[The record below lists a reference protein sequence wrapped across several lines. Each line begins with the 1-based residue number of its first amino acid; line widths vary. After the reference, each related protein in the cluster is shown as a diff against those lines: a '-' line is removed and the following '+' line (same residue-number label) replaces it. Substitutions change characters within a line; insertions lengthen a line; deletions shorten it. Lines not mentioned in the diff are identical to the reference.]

1 MRPGATLPGS
11 NLELSLPQCGSMP
24 PPVCMHIH
32 VCAHE
37 HIEELH
43 MQHVCAHAC
52 GGQRVRSAVISQ
64 VSFF

>member
-1 MRPGATLPGS
+1 
-11 NLELSLPQCGSMP
+11 
-24 PPVCMHIH
+24 MHLYVECIH

-64 VSFF
+64 VFYLFYKTGLLSILELTK